1 MPPKKLLLVDDEI
14 EILNVLKDI
23 FEECSW
29 EVRTATNGKEAVGVC
44 RELDPSVIIS
54 DIQMPDMDGL
64 TFLEKVFEDG
74 KDTPVILLTAFRDAE
89 KMQRAWE
96 SCVYDFVDKPFQ
108 SDKIVALVE
117 SAREFGSEYV
127 RTARQRFQKIR
138 SAKKTAV

>member
-14 EILNVLKDI
+14 EILNILQEI

-29 EVRTATNGKEAVGVC
+29 EVRTATN
-44 RELDPSVIIS
+44 
-54 DIQMPDMDGL
+54 
-64 TFLEKVFEDG
+64 G

-108 SDKIVALVE
+108 PDKIVALVD

-127 RTARQRFQKIR
+127 RTARRRFQKIR
-138 SAKKTAV
+138 SAKKTAI